1 MRRVGVGLGRIRA
14 VKLECGVDHRPALKF
29 VPVDQCHGHT
39 GLAGPAGPADAV
51 YVGLLVFG
59 DLIVDD
65 VGDVVDVD
73 AAGGDV
79 GGDQHVDLTGAEGFE
94 RLLPCDLAEVAVD
107 GADFEAAFGEF
118 VGHLLGGALGAG
130 EDHRRAAALGL
141 QNATDHLHLV
151 QGVGA
156 VGELLGGVV
165 GGRPLHALGADVGRL
180 GHERACQGDDR
191 VRHGGREQHRLALG
205 GNLTQD
211 AFDVGQEAQ
220 IQHFVGLVEHQ
231 HRQPAEPQVALLGE
245 VEQAAR
251 GADDDV
257 GTGLQRLD
265 LRLVGPTAVDGDD
278 AQRAAAVGPKVF
290 GGTGK
295 VVVDLHAQLSGGHH
309 DQCARRS
316 VQWAVRGGT
325 GGDAV
330 QQWHAEG
337 EGLAHAGARLTDQ
350 VIAG

>member
-51 YVGLLVFG
+51 HVGLLVFG

-94 RLLPCDLAEVAVD
+94 RLLPGDLAEVAVD

-141 QNATDHLHLV
+141 QNTTDHLHLV

-165 GGRPLHALGADVGRL
+165 GG
-180 GHERACQGDDR
+180 
-191 VRHGGREQHRLALG
+191 
-205 GNLTQD
+205 
-211 AFDVGQEAQ
+211 
-220 IQHFVGLVEHQ
+220 
-231 HRQPAEPQVALLGE
+231 
-245 VEQAAR
+245 
-251 GADDDV
+251 
-257 GTGLQRLD
+257 
-265 LRLVGPTAVDGDD
+265 
-278 AQRAAAVGPKVF
+278 
-290 GGTGK
+290 
-295 VVVDLHAQLSGGHH
+295 
-309 DQCARRS
+309 
-316 VQWAVRGGT
+316 
-325 GGDAV
+325 
-330 QQWHAEG
+330 
-337 EGLAHAGARLTDQ
+337 
-350 VIAG
+350 